1 MTPIHLLAVLLGV
14 AVCLQGAVNGRLAL
28 RVGLPLA
35 IAINAAI
42 VFVASLAWLFAAP
55 GPERAAEAADRPPW
69 FLYSGGVF
77 GLVIVVSA
85 AIAYPRLGAG
95 TTTVLAIAS
104 QLATALLLDRFGV
117 AGQAVPWSSARILG
131 VLLVGIGTWLVILPP
146 RGGA

>member
-28 RVGLPLA
+28 RIGLPLA
-35 IAINAAI
+35 IFINAAI

-55 GPERAAEAADRPPW
+55 TPERAAEAVDRPPW
-69 FLYSGGVF
+69 FLYGGGVF

-117 AGQAVPWSSARILG
+117 AGQKVPWTSTRILG
-131 VLLVGIGTWLVILPP
+131 VLLVGIGTWLVVAPP
-146 RGGA
+146 RSAA